1 MAFLRVFGSLG
12 ELISLFVERTLEAGA
27 GADSLVVVWLLF
39 GITVWLGSACWA
51 SSIAET
57 RLHSPKLHFLIGLFL
72 PVAYPP
78 ILLFTME
85 VKLEKSAPK
94 AEDEFETP
102 PAEAGAGVFGDEAVP
117 VGGDDVPP
125 PDAAEAEGFAD
136 GDIEPEPEVQVYD
149 QEYFRLNS
157 RDEAGEF
164 VGPWQIRFGDTMV
177 VAQRILEALPHVIVV
192 EAVPRPGSPPQRMRI
207 PYPKIESCVRM

>member
-1 MAFLRVFGSLG
+1 M
-12 ELISLFVERTLEAGA
+12 
-27 GADSLVVVWLLF
+27 
-39 GITVWLGSACWA
+39 
-51 SSIAET
+51 
-57 RLHSPKLHFLIGLFL
+57 
-72 PVAYPP
+72 AYPP

-85 VKLEKSAPK
+85 VKLEKSTAP
-94 AEDEFETP
+94 AEDEFQPP
-102 PAEAGAGVFGDEAVP
+102 PAAVDAEAFEEEIPAGGDGDLLPSEAVEAG
-117 VGGDDVPP
+117 
-125 PDAAEAEGFAD
+125 
-136 GDIEPEPEVQVYD
+136 EPEPEAQAYD

-164 VGPWQIRFGDTMV
+164 VGPWQIRFGDTMI